1 MHNEII
7 KFEENPLK
15 HETIS
20 AAEQLLLAC
29 YSNKSSSKYSAPQY
43 QTLDELRAAAALN
56 GIKQHKK
63 NIAATLPPTSDAFYY
78 HCLRAFRQIYIW
90 TKAFEQF
97 IVYPSLEN
105 NGYELINGQ
114 TLIKWKAKSSIPDD
128 ISLSS
133 CGKCTTGCK
142 QCKCGL
148 NKLKCTIYCRCDPV
162 RCENRSDKYMA
173 KEVFV
178 DDQSEDDEFSVNI
191 ANFGSKEEQAEA
203 EENFL
208 EDINNLS
215 DFEDDLIDKP
225 KYTYITPFPQHHSSV
240 ELPLD
245 ESCLAE
251 SRYLFN
257 HTTDHDY
264 FTQNVSFSAKF
275 ENDFERKQSSM
286 QYYSSNTAVTDMND
300 DNSNTNFFTQTSPTN
315 PRKRSAKYSSRLD
328 ILNESF
334 D

>member
-1 MHNEII
+1 
-7 KFEENPLK
+7 
-15 HETIS
+15 
-20 AAEQLLLAC
+20 
-29 YSNKSSSKYSAPQY
+29 
-43 QTLDELRAAAALN
+43 
-56 GIKQHKK
+56 
-63 NIAATLPPTSDAFYY
+63 
-78 HCLRAFRQIYIW
+78 
-90 TKAFEQF
+90 
-97 IVYPSLEN
+97 
-105 NGYELINGQ
+105 
-114 TLIKWKAKSSIPDD
+114 
-128 ISLSS
+128 
-133 CGKCTTGCK
+133 
-142 QCKCGL
+142 
-148 NKLKCTIYCRCDPV
+148 
-162 RCENRSDKYMA
+162 MA

-264 FTQNVSFSAKF
+264 FTQNVSFSKF